1 VADGRKHLKQSEWG
15 IRPHCIGM
23 SNPLV
28 RPVAIALIAFLA
40 VPGARPQQQQQK
52 PEEDAAPAIQ
62 VDVNLVNI
70 LASVRD
76 KHNALIPNLSK
87 DDFALTED
95 GQPQVIKYFARETDL
110 PLTIGLLIDVSGSQS
125 NLIEVERRAAYEF
138 FSSVLK
144 KKDMAFLIN
153 FDVNV
158 ELLQD
163 FTNSTSMLRKSM
175 QTARINTGGS
185 TGSRIPGVGQGP
197 VPIDDPRGTLLYD
210 AIYLASNEKLA
221 KEVGR
226 KAMIILTDGMDYGS
240 KVKIKEAIEFAQK
253 ADAIVYVLLVADRPF
268 YGPGGMGGG
277 YFGEGEMKKLTQ
289 ETGGRMIDVGDN
301 NKDLKSAFDQIAD
314 ELRSQYSLGY
324 TSTNA
329 KRDGTFRKIEIKSK
343 AGKVQARRGY
353 YAPLSN

>member
-1 VADGRKHLKQSEWG
+1 LLWFVAAD
-15 IRPHCIGM
+15 
-23 SNPLV
+23 
-28 RPVAIALIAFLA
+28 ALA
-40 VPGARPQQQQQK
+40 QQQQPGTTPPIVPPDAQK
-52 PEEDAAPAIQ
+52 PEPDKPVNTEEQGPVFRSEAQ
-62 VDVNLVNI
+62 LVNLFFNVK
-70 LASVRD
+70 D
-76 KHNALIPNLSK
+76 KRGALIPALK
-87 DDFALTED
+87 KEDFEIFED
-95 GQPQVIKYFARETDL
+95 GAKQTIKFFSAETNL
-110 PLTIGLLIDVSGSQS
+110 PLTLGILLDTSGSQQRV
-125 NLIEVERRAAYEF
+125 LPMEKEVGGAFLNEVIRQ
-138 FSSVLK
+138 
-144 KKDMAFLIN
+144 KDMAFLIN

-185 TGSRIPGVGQGP
+185 TGSRIPGVGPGP